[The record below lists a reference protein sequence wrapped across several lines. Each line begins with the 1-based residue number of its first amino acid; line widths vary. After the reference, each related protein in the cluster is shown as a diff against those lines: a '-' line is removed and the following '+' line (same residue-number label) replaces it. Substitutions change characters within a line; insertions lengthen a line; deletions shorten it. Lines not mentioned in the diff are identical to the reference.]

1 MTEPEFTYLS
11 SRVSS
16 FGVWAL
22 THYQSRTGISSSFLL
37 RQETFPQLFLL
48 DENEVQT
55 RPLHIG
61 ADVDRLPE
69 SRVSPSAL
77 CAALT
82 GYFALPLKTLQICS
96 RLSTLPFAWPGKLLL
111 QAPRA
116 TPPPRCRADGRAV
129 RASTGC
135 PPVSRRLL
143 SLDCGL
149 PKDKNRVCSGRQ
161 PHQAEKLNETRLTT
175 DITERKFISC
185 LSLANNFEGKI
196 PINT

>member
-1 MTEPEFTYLS
+1 MDLP
-11 SRVSS
+11 
-16 FGVWAL
+16 
-22 THYQSRTGISSSFLL
+22 
-37 RQETFPQLFLL
+37 
-48 DENEVQT
+48 
-55 RPLHIG
+55 
-61 ADVDRLPE
+61 PE
-69 SRVSPSAL
+69 SRVPPSAL

-96 RLSTLPFAWPGKLLL
+96 RLSTLPFAGPGKLL

-116 TPPPRCRADGRAV
+116 TPPPRCRDDGGAV
-129 RASTGC
+129 GASTGC
-135 PPVSRRLL
+135 PPVSRQLMLPRLLL

-161 PHQAEKLNETRLTT
+161 LHLAEKLNETRLTT

-185 LSLANNFEGKI
+185 LSLASNFEGKI